1 MRKWLINLQI
11 LKYKVQI
18 HMKMTLK
25 TPEQFKNVPW
35 KNGKGTTTEL
45 AINEGGTL
53 DNFDWRISIAS
64 VAENGLFSNF
74 SGYTR
79 NLTLIAGNGIDLHH
93 YHNHISVTHSLK
105 NILDVSVF
113 DGGSATN
120 GELHKGEILDF
131 NVIVRTEKFS
141 VETINNV
148 EFSQVSLEIEHDY
161 FVYCLAGK
169 AQLTNNSTVVNELP
183 LGHLM
188 HITALTDD
196 NVQLSGEMMI
206 IIKLKKK

>member
-1 MRKWLINLQI
+1 MNINI
-11 LKYKVQI
+11 
-18 HMKMTLK
+18 K

-45 AINEGGTL
+45 AINKNGSL

-93 YHNHISVTHSLK
+93 YHNDVSKIHSLQS
-105 NILDVSVF
+105 ILDVSVF
-113 DGGSATN
+113 DGGSATT

-131 NVIVRTEKFS
+131 NVIVKTDKYAIETFSKNHSSSASIVDLLKFDLDQCYYLFTPNPYWYS
-141 VETINNV
+141 S
-148 EFSQVSLEIEHDY
+148 FFL
-161 FVYCLAGK
+161 
-169 AQLTNNSTVVNELP
+169 
-183 LGHLM
+183 
-188 HITALTDD
+188 
-196 NVQLSGEMMI
+196 
-206 IIKLKKK
+206 

>member
-1 MRKWLINLQI
+1 MNISI
-11 LKYKVQI
+11 
-18 HMKMTLK
+18 K
-25 TPEQFKNVPW
+25 TPAQFKNVPW

-53 DNFDWRISIAS
+53 ECFDWRMSIAS
-64 VAENGLFSNF
+64 VAEDGLFSNF
-74 SGYTR
+74 AGYTR

-93 YHNHISVTHSLK
+93 YYNDVSVTHSLK
-105 NILDVSVF
+105 SILDVSIF
-113 DGGSATN
+113 DGASATS

-131 NVIVRTEKFS
+131 NVIVRTDKFS

-148 EFSQVSLEIEHDY
+148 ALEQVSLEAGNDY
-161 FVYCLAGK
+161 FVYCLADK
-169 AQLTNNSTVVNELP
+169 TKLTHNDKVINELA

-188 HITALTDD
+188 HITELTDN

-206 IIKLKKK
+206 IIKLKHK